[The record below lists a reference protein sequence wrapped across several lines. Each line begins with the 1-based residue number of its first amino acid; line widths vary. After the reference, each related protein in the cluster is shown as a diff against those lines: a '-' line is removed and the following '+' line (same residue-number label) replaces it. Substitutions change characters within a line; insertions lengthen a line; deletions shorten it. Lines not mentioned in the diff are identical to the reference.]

1 MIEMNYGSLNSEAV
15 TCIPLKLFIFQTG
28 SLWCKSFH
36 WFSIIPGFPV
46 WNVGRYLLPLTQHVI
61 NHVCKIH
68 GRDRY
73 CFTSIFSYR
82 EL

>member
-36 WFSIIPGFPV
+36 WFFHYPWVSSVERWQIP
-46 WNVGRYLLPLTQHVI
+46 
-61 NHVCKIH
+61 
-68 GRDRY
+68 
-73 CFTSIFSYR
+73 SASYSTCD
-82 EL
+82 